1 MTRAELRRQAREAA
15 TPKKTYTL
23 NEDQI
28 LGIKNEAVEK
38 ASEKAFFLM
47 LAIPV
52 MVLHDKY
59 WEKTAKKRCPEFVEQ
74 CLDLYDSVE
83 KGLVSLED
91 LKQCLYEE
99 SGIKIER

>member
-1 MTRAELRRQAREAA
+1 MNRAERRRQDKTQKAPA
-15 TPKKTYTL
+15 KTYTL

-28 LGIKNEAVEK
+28 KAIKNDAVQE
-38 ASEKAFFLM
+38 ASEKAFLLM

-52 MVLHDKY
+52 MILHDKY
-59 WEKTAKKRCPEFVEQ
+59 WEKTSKKRCPEFVEK

-83 KGLVSLED
+83 KEFVSLDD
-91 LKQCLYEE
+91 LKKCLFEE